1 MFWQKSVVAFREFCL
16 SKDHKFSNLIPSS
29 TVQTA
34 PSRIAWEIPH
44 IEPDL
49 TDCACSG
56 RLQVMCQGSTGMT
69 RKHRNASKGMR
80 NGCHEADMD
89 VCKLLGRL

>member
-1 MFWQKSVVAFREFCL
+1 MVYLLCSPLSLLAWQWRMWGIGS
-16 SKDHKFSNLIPSS
+16 
-29 TVQTA
+29 
-34 PSRIAWEIPH
+34 IPH

-49 TDCACSG
+49 TDCACSD
-56 RLQVMCQGSTGMT
+56 RLQVMCQGSAGMT